1 MSLDI
6 LFYLWVPLKTHNCIN
21 FIFHQTMKQKSK
33 STSWF
38 MKNKNERGFFDEQ
51 FRLEKLT
58 LQNDPLVKLLQEI
71 NWEQFRRIL
80 ANAFDQEEKGVG
92 GRPAFDYVMMFKI
105 LVLQRYYN
113 LSDEQMQYQILDRLS
128 FMRFLGL
135 TLSDRVPDEKTIWL
149 FRENL
154 IVHKLI
160 DKLFDKF
167 LQSLEKANLVG
178 KEGRMVDASFV
189 EVPRQRNSREEN
201 EKIKEGILPEDWED
215 NANKLSQKDIDAR
228 WTKKNNQTFYGYK
241 DHVKVDEKSKL
252 ILCYEVTDAS
262 VHDSQPLEDLLS
274 KKDKDQPLYGDSA
287 YTGEE
292 QEKVIK
298 KVGMINRVHEKGYKN
313 RPLTKKQLKANRKKS
328 KFRARVEHVF
338 GFMEISM
345 KKMYIH
351 SIGKI
356 RAEGI
361 IGLMNLTYNLIRS
374 IQIRT
379 LRGISVSI

>member
-1 MSLDI
+1 MG
-6 LFYLWVPLKTHNCIN
+6 
-21 FIFHQTMKQKSK
+21 
-33 STSWF
+33 
-38 MKNKNERGFFDEQ
+38 NKNERGFFDEQ

-58 LQNDPLVKLLQEI
+58 EQKDPLVKLLQEI

-80 ANAFDQEEKGVG
+80 TNAFEKEENGIG
-92 GRPAFDYVMMFKI
+92 GRPPFDYVMMFKI

-154 IVHKLI
+154 ITKNLV

-167 LQSLEKANLVG
+167 LSSLEKANLVG

-201 EKIKEGILPEDWED
+201 QKIKEGIVPEAWE
-215 NANKLSQKDIDAR
+215 NPNKLSQKDLDAR
-228 WTKKNNQTFYGYK
+228 WTKKNNQVYYGYK

-252 ILCYEVTDAS
+252 ILSYEVTDAS
-262 VHDSQPLEDLLS
+262 VHDSQTLEDLIT
-274 KKDKDQPLYGDSA
+274 KKDKGQPLFADSA

-292 QEKVIK
+292 QEKVIEH
-298 KVGMINRVHEKGYKN
+298 VGMINQVHEKGYKN
-313 RPLTKKQLKANRKKS
+313 KPLTKKQMKSNRRKS

-345 KKMYIH
+345 KGMFIH

-356 RAEGI
+356 RAGGI
-361 IGLMNLTYNLIRS
+361 IGLMNLTYNLLRS

>member
-1 MSLDI
+1 MR
-6 LFYLWVPLKTHNCIN
+6 
-21 FIFHQTMKQKSK
+21 
-33 STSWF
+33 
-38 MKNKNERGFFDEQ
+38 NKNERGFFDEQ

-58 LQNDPLVKLLQEI
+58 EQNDPLVRLLQQI

-80 ANAFDQEEKGVG
+80 ATAFEREEKGIG
-92 GRPAFDYVMMFKI
+92 GRTPFDYVMMFKI

-113 LSDEQMQYQILDRLS
+113 LSDEQMQFQIMDRLS

-135 TLSDRVPDEKTIWL
+135 TLSDSVPDEKTIWL

-154 IVHKLI
+154 IEHKLV

-167 LQSLEKANLVG
+167 LSSLEKANLVG

-201 EKIKEGILPEDWED
+201 QKIKEGIVPEDWGD
-215 NANKLSQKDIDAR
+215 DPNKLVQKDLDAR
-228 WTKKNNQTFYGYK
+228 WAKKKNQVFYGYK

-252 ILCYEVTDAS
+252 IIGYEVTDAS
-262 VHDSQPLEDLLS
+262 VHDSQPLKDLLN
-274 KKDKDQPLYGDSA
+274 KKDKGQPLYADSA

-292 QEKVIK
+292 QEKVIEK
-298 KVGMINRVHEKGYKN
+298 AGMINKVHEKGHKN
-313 RPLTKKQLKANRKKS
+313 KPLTKRQMKSNRRKS

-345 KKMYIH
+345 K
-351 SIGKI
+351 S
-356 RAEGI
+356 A
-361 IGLMNLTYNLIRS
+361 
-374 IQIRT
+374 
-379 LRGISVSI
+379 